1 MYKQGKIKIEKL
13 TEEEKATLKSVTS
26 ARNLHKR
33 TIKRYLKNNEIV
45 SKEVLKEL
53 KFKDIQEI
61 YKNELETLKE
71 IKIEDLTKD
80 ELKEYN
86 AKIKA
91 TNLIEEL
98 RRDFCKLN
106 RKKLNEAMTRE
117 NVAFMENF
125 QLNYSEFYTLC
136 CYVVT
141 KSIKTL
147 IARGNGIAIEL
158 YNYKDIA
165 TLNDL
170 RQEVATYYLENNFTN
185 SDFLEIVK
193 GENEDKELLKIFLN
207 GFKIV
212 SKYLYNLKQ
221 RNYKEFYIEN
231 FNYETDNEETN
242 KANYIRFKSASK
254 FLATQLEIENTNYNL
269 ATYKLN
275 GKEIKSSKDK
285 TTLLND
291 LHLTKNELE
300 ILILKAKGYT
310 NKQISEFKNVSVKAI
325 ELTIYRLRKKHN
337 CTFKNNKTK
346 HQEKQQKKDTK
357 EELEELPLKKYHNDK
372 LLNERLEIFNSKA
385 TTCYYNTFIRAI

>member
-1 MYKQGKIKIEKL
+1 MYKKGKIKIEKL
-13 TEEEKATLKSVTS
+13 TEEEIATLKSVAS
-26 ARNLHKR
+26 ARNLHKKI
-33 TIKRYLKNNEIV
+33 IKRYLKNNEIV

-53 KFKDIQEI
+53 KFKEIQEI
-61 YKNELETLKE
+61 YKNELELLKE
-71 IKIEDLTKD
+71 IKTEDLTKE
-80 ELKEYN
+80 ELSNYN

-98 RRDFCKLN
+98 RKDFCNLN
-106 RKKLNEAMTRE
+106 RKKLNEAMIRE
-117 NVAFMENF
+117 NTNFMENF
-125 QLNYSEFYTLC
+125 QLNYSEFFTLC

-147 IARGNGIAIEL
+147 ITRGNGLAIEL

-170 RQEVATYYLENNFTN
+170 RQEVATYYLENNFSN
-185 SDFLEIVK
+185 NDFLTIVK
-193 GENEDKELLKIFLN
+193 SENENKELLKIFLN

-221 RNYKEFYIEN
+221 RNYKEFYIED
-231 FNYETDNEETN
+231 FDYETEDEETN
-242 KANYIRFKSASK
+242 AKNYIRFKSASK

-275 GKEIKSSKDK
+275 GKELRSNKDK
-285 TTLLND
+285 TTFLND

-300 ILILKAKGYT
+300 ILILKAKGYS
-310 NKQISEFKNVSVKAI
+310 NKQISEIKNVSIKAI
-325 ELTIYRLRKKHN
+325 ENAITRLRKKHECN
-337 CTFKNNKTK
+337 FKNNETK
-346 HQEKQQKKDTK
+346 HREAQEKKDTK
-357 EELEELPLKKYHNDK
+357 EKNKEIPLKKYHNKK

-385 TTCYYNTFIRAI
+385 TTCYYNTFVKAI